1 MSEQS
6 PISSALIIDVVSD
19 VVCPWCW
26 VGKGHLDAALAQ
38 WGALHP
44 RQPAPTVVWH
54 PFQLNPDLP
63 AQGMPRGD
71 YLDAKFG
78 SRHAYPAERI
88 VQAAERAQV
97 PMRLDRIARQPNTL
111 RAHALLAAAGAG
123 AAGSVLQHALAD
135 ALFRAYFAEGLD
147 IGDEA
152 VLRQVGAHVGL
163 PAERIEAAW
172 QDDALGATA
181 AADAQAR
188 RAGINGVPFFIVAN
202 RVGVSG
208 AQGAEALLNAFERA
222 LS

>member
-1 MSEQS
+1 MNEPSAM
-6 PISSALIIDVVSD
+6 SSALTIDVVSD
-19 VVCPWCW
+19 LVCPWCW
-26 VGKGHLDAALAQ
+26 IGKGQLDAALAR
-38 WGALHP
+38 WCALHP

-63 AQGMPRGD
+63 PQGMPRGD
-71 YLDAKFG
+71 YLEAKFG

-97 PMRLDRIARQPNTL
+97 PMRLERIARQPNTL
-111 RAHALLAAAGAG
+111 RAHALLAAAGATG
-123 AAGSVLQHALAD
+123 GLLQHAMAER
-135 ALFRAYFAEGLD
+135 LFRAYFDEGLD

-152 VLRQVGAHVGL
+152 VLRRLGAQAGL
-163 PAERIEAAW
+163 SVERIDASMHN
-172 QDDALGATA
+172 DALEASA

-188 RAGINGVPFFIVAN
+188 RAGISGVPFFIVGN

-208 AQGAEALLNAFERA
+208 AQGADALLHAFDRA

>member
-1 MSEQS
+1 MSELS
-6 PISSALIIDVVSD
+6 PMSSAWIIDVVSD

-26 VGKGHLDAALAQ
+26 IGKGQLDAALAR
-38 WGALHP
+38 WAALHP
-44 RQPAPTVVWH
+44 QQPVPAVVWH

-63 AQGMPRGD
+63 AGGMPRGE

-111 RAHALLAAAGAG
+111 RAHALLGAAGAVQ
-123 AAGSVLQHALAD
+123 SELQHALAD

-147 IGDEA
+147 VGDEA
-152 VLRQVGAHVGL
+152 VLRQIGVQTGL
-163 PAERIEAAW
+163 PADRIDAAW
-172 QDDALGATA
+172 DDDALGATA
-181 AADAQAR
+181 SADTQAR
-188 RAGINGVPFFIVAN
+188 RAGISGVPFFVIGN

-208 AQGAEALLNAFERA
+208 AQGADALLNAFDRA